1 MTNGGFRSG
10 GKISSAGDGRVIRII
25 NADEQHLQ
33 ERVLLNLKTTQPF
46 EEVLID
52 LGQVNFINFYKLNSL
67 VLGAGH
73 IQLKINDDYI

>member
-46 EEVLID
+46 EEVLVD
-52 LGQVNFINFYKLNSL
+52 LGQVKKHFC
-67 VLGAGH
+67 
-73 IQLKINDDYI
+73 

>member
-52 LGQVNFINFYKLNSL
+52 LGQVNFINFNKLL
-67 VLGAGH
+67 
-73 IQLKINDDYI
+73 LKFACPRSGSHTIED